1 MICFVGTAIWSAAA
15 VFISYLST
23 RFNMPPLPLAF
34 WRDFLVTCSLA
45 LALLVAARP
54 LLRLDRR
61 HLRFFVL
68 YGFILAIFNTL
79 WTVSVR
85 LNGAALATLLIYI
98 SPAFTAFVG
107 WRWLDEELTTPKLVA
122 IGLSL
127 IGCVLASGAHDPSAW
142 RLNPVG
148 IAAGLATGL
157 AFTFYSMMGKK
168 ASGKGINPWTTTLY
182 AFAFGSGFLLLLQR
196 PDTLFWLSKPLSQ
209 PLSAGPGG
217 LREAAL
223 GWGTMLLLAI
233 GPTLGG
239 YGLYTVSLTHLPT
252 STANLIVTLEPAMT
266 AALAYVFLRERL
278 TTSQLLGGAVVL
290 IGVFIL
296 RISERRPRLA
306 AVPSEKASV
315 PPEGARPGHSFE
327 P

>member
-1 MICFVGTAIWSAAA
+1 
-15 VFISYLST
+15 
-23 RFNMPPLPLAF
+23 MPPLPLAF
-34 WRDFLVTCSLA
+34 WRDFLVTSSLA
-45 LALLVAARP
+45 LVLLVAAPP

-61 HLRFFVL
+61 HLRFFAL

-98 SPAFTAFVG
+98 SPAFTAFIG
-107 WRWLDEELTTPKLVA
+107 WRWLNERLTTPKLVA

-127 IGCVLASGAHDPSAW
+127 VGCIFASGAHDPSVW
-142 RLNPVG
+142 RLNPIG

-157 AFTFYSMMGKK
+157 AFTFYSLMGKK
-168 ASGKGINPWTTTLY
+168 SSARGINPWTATLY

-196 PDTLFWLSKPLSQ
+196 PDTIFWLSRPLSG
-209 PLSAGPGG
+209 APGG
-217 LREAAL
+217 WREAAL

-278 TTSQLLGGAVVL
+278 TGSQLLGGAVVL
-290 IGVFIL
+290 AGVFIL
-296 RISERRPRLA
+296 RISERETRRA
-306 AVPSEKASV
+306 RVARDVKA
-315 PPEGARPGHSFE
+315 E
-327 P
+327 PLQGPASDGTG

>member
-1 MICFVGTAIWSAAA
+1 MGTAIWSAAA

-23 RFNMPPLPLAF
+23 RFDMPPLPLAF
-34 WRDFLVTCSLA
+34 WRDFLVTCSLGF
-45 LALLVAARP
+45 ALLVSARH
-54 LLRLDRR
+54 LLRLDRQ
-61 HLRFFVL
+61 HLPFFVL
-68 YGFILAIFNTL
+68 YGFILAVFNSL

-107 WRWLDEELTTPKLVA
+107 WRWLDERLTTPKLVA

-127 IGCVLASGAHDPSAW
+127 VGCIFASGAHDPSVW

-157 AFTFYSMMGKK
+157 TFTFYSMMGKK
-168 ASGKGINPWTTTLY
+168 SSAKGINPWTATLY

-196 PDTLFWLSKPLSQ
+196 PDTIFWLSRPL
-209 PLSAGPGG
+209 AGGPGG

-223 GWGTMLLLAI
+223 GWGTMLMLAI

-266 AALAYVFLRERL
+266 AALAFFFLGERL
-278 TTSQLLGGAVVL
+278 TASQLVGGAVVL
-290 IGVFIL
+290 AGVFLL
-296 RISERRPRLA
+296 RISERKARLDRA
-306 AVPSEKASV
+306 QRDATTKVVQDPAS
-315 PPEGARPGHSFE
+315 GGTSG
-327 P
+327 

>member
-1 MICFVGTAIWSAAA
+1 VGTTVWSAAA

-23 RFNMPPLPLAF
+23 RFAMPPLPLAF

-54 LLRLDRR
+54 LLRLDRQ
-61 HLRFFVL
+61 HLGFFVL

-107 WRWLDEELTTPKLVA
+107 WRWLDEDLTTPKLVA

-127 IGCVLASGAHDPSAW
+127 VGCVLASGAHDPSVW
-142 RLNPVG
+142 RLNPLG

-157 AFTFYSMMGKK
+157 TFTFYSMMGKK
-168 ASGKGINPWTTTLY
+168 SSAKGINPWTATLY

-196 PDTLFWLSKPLSQ
+196 PDTLFWLSRPLSV
-209 PLSAGPGG
+209 GPGG

-266 AALAYVFLRERL
+266 AGLAYLFLRERL
-278 TTSQLLGGAVVL
+278 TPSQLLGGAVVL
-290 IGVFIL
+290 GGVFLL
-296 RISERRPRLA
+296 RISERR
-306 AVPSEKASV
+306 
-315 PPEGARPGHSFE
+315 ARPRRANSEADIE
-327 P
+327 PLQGQPSPETRGP